1 MANITHADYSEWE
14 VDPSTRQSVHAYTK
28 YKPFA
33 ISTSTTAVDL
43 LTLSKG
49 EIATNLVTN
58 PRVEAADISMF
69 TPIGLTNSNADISRS
84 TAQQSLGAASLLA
97 SPGGTVAGE
106 GWYWTTPPVPFSVNA
121 QFISAQVE
129 HYGASNAVK
138 LEIRAADG
146 VTVLATSGS
155 SNLGTSWTPI
165 TAAYTVPGS
174 TAGASYKVYLTT
186 QTAHSTD
193 FYADKIMYEMRT
205 DSTTVSTYLDGD
217 IGINHAWAGARNA
230 SASKKRPDMTAI
242 RGIKLVNDTGSVAV
256 YVAFD
261 AIATATETSTSATTT
276 SGIKVLGG
284 ETFETTWPLDFRKNV
299 SVVSASGTP
308 AIHGVIWGITTG

>member
-1 MANITHADYSEWE
+1 MANIMHTDYPEWE

-43 LTLSKG
+43 LAVSKG

-58 PRVEAADISMF
+58 PRIESTDVTMF
-69 TPIGLTNSNADISRS
+69 TAVGSAVARDTG
-84 TAQQSLGAASLLA
+84 QQALGAASLLVDPA
-97 SPGGTVAGE
+97 NAAAGE
-106 GWYWTTPPVPFSVNA
+106 GFYWVTPSLPFSVHT
-121 QFISAQVE
+121 QYISAQIE
-129 HYGASNAVK
+129 HRGASASGNVK
-138 LEIRAADG
+138 LEIRNAAG
-146 VTVLATSGS
+146 TTVLATSGS
-155 SNLGTSWTPI
+155 DDLAASWRRITVAYGVAGST
-165 TAAYTVPGS
+165 TAA
-174 TAGASYKVYLTT
+174 SYRVYVTT
-186 QTAHSTD
+186 NTQHNIN
-193 FYADKIMYEMRT
+193 FYVDKIMYETRT
-205 DSTTVSTYLDGD
+205 DTNAVSTYLDGD
-217 IGINHAWAGARNA
+217 SGINYAWAGVKDA
-230 SASKKRPDMTAI
+230 SASKKRPSLSVI

-276 SGIKVLGG
+276 SGIKVSGG

-299 SVVSASGTP
+299 SVVAASGTP

>member
-43 LTLSKG
+43 LSVSKG
-49 EIATNLVTN
+49 EIATNLVRN

-69 TPIGLTNSNADISRS
+69 TAVGLTSSNTDLTRS
-84 TAQQSLGAASLLA
+84 TAQQSVGTASLLA
-97 SPGGTVAGE
+97 SPTGSVAGE
-106 GWYWTTPPVPFSVNA
+106 GWYFTTAPVPFSVNP

-129 HYGASNAVK
+129 HYGAGNAVK
-138 LEIRAADG
+138 LEIKNAAG
-146 VTVLATSGS
+146 TTVLATSGS
-155 SNLGTSWTPI
+155 STLQTSWNRI

-174 TAGASYKVYLTT
+174 TAAATYRVYLTN

-205 DSTTVSTYLDGD
+205 DTTSVSTYLDGASGQD
-217 IGINHAWAGARNA
+217 YAWTGTANA
-230 SASKKRPDMTAI
+230 SASKKRPSMSVV

-261 AIATATETSTSATTT
+261 AIASATT
-276 SGIKVLGG
+276 GIKVNGG
-284 ETFETTWPLDFRKNV
+284 ETFETNWPIDFRKNV
-299 SVVSASGTP
+299 SVVAASGTP
-308 AIHGVIWGITTG
+308 AIHGVIWGITSG

>member
-1 MANITHADYSEWE
+1 MANIMHTDYPEWE

-33 ISTSTTAVDL
+33 IATSTTAVDL
-43 LTLSKG
+43 LTVSKG

-58 PRVEAADISMF
+58 PRVEAADISAF
-69 TPIGLTNSNADISRS
+69 TPVGLTTSNTDLDRS

-97 SPGGTVAGE
+97 SPVGTVAGE
-106 GWYWTTPPVPFSVNA
+106 GWYWTTPPVPFSVHN
-121 QFISAQVE
+121 QFLSARVE

-155 SNLGTSWTPI
+155 SNLATSWTPI
-165 TAAYTVPGS
+165 TVAYTVPGS

-299 SVVSASGTP
+299 SVVAASGTP
-308 AIHGVIWGITTG
+308 AIHGVIWGITSG